1 MRLGIENKSKIILRF
16 SRLSLY
22 LCEIKTKPMEKRI
35 ILGMLFAMTF
45 VLSATAQDA
54 MSVIRKHYTETQQK
68 IEAIEKE
75 EIPQEYYEV
84 KILQNLPGTGQHQEV
99 MRLYYNVKDNEDWQP
114 DEPMLTRDLHFVTWK
129 YNYAARE
136 FYEEYLY
143 DDKGNIEFV
152 YNRNADLDEVGG
164 ELRLYYKDGKLFKVL
179 VSNLNPETEKYEQTY
194 SGSKMPEKYANALES
209 INYKV
214 GRWKRLFD
222 ELDGDTFH

>member
-1 MRLGIENKSKIILRF
+1 MTYTNQNNHRKQFTIFVRNKDKAYGKKNYFRNAVGHDIR
-16 SRLSLY
+16 
-22 LCEIKTKPMEKRI
+22 
-35 ILGMLFAMTF
+35 
-45 VLSATAQDA
+45 
-54 MSVIRKHYTETQQK
+54 VIGY
-68 IEAIEKE
+68 
-75 EIPQEYYEV
+75 
-84 KILQNLPGTGQHQEV
+84 GTRCGECH
-99 MRLYYNVKDNEDWQP
+99 WQP

-143 DDKGNIEFV
+143 DEKGNIEFV

>member
-1 MRLGIENKSKIILRF
+1 MTYTNQYNHRKQFTIFARNKDI
-16 SRLSLY
+16 
-22 LCEIKTKPMEKRI
+22 MGKRI
-35 ILGMLFAMTF
+35 YLGMLLTMTF

-54 MSVIRKHYTETQQK
+54 VSVIRKHYTETQQK

-84 KILQNLPGTGQHQEV
+84 KILQNLPGTGPHQEV

-143 DDKGNIEFV
+143 DEKGNIEFV

-214 GRWKRLFD
+214 GKWKRLFD